1 MAHFAKIEEGI
12 VVDVIVSE
20 QDYINRKEGTWVQC
34 SYNTRGGVH
43 YGNDGQPDG
52 GVALRGNY
60 PSIDDVYDSDND
72 AFYCKKPYP
81 SWTLSET
88 TWLWEAPVEM
98 PVVAGESFTWDE
110 SNQEWV
116 QLS

>member
-12 VVDVIVSE
+12 VVDVIVAE

-43 YGNDGQPDG
+43 YGNDGKPDG

-60 PSIDDVYDSDND
+60 PSIGDVYDSDND
-72 AFYCKKPYP
+72 AFYCKKPFD
-81 SWTLSET
+81 SWTLNKT
-88 TWLWEAPVEM
+88 TWMWEAPVEM
-98 PVVAGESFTWDE
+98 PVVAGKAFTWDE

-116 QLS
+116 QLT